1 MGTTVLI
8 TTTSNAYVYT
18 VLENIILNLFIEDLL
33 NYRIDHEP
41 QEKCKN
47 ESFMYHF
54 TTGLNGITKHLTQA
68 SIKSCKIKAPNK
80 IFPHKASV

>member
-1 MGTTVLI
+1 
-8 TTTSNAYVYT
+8 
-18 VLENIILNLFIEDLL
+18 
-33 NYRIDHEP
+33 
-41 QEKCKN
+41 
-47 ESFMYHF
+47 MYHF

>member
-1 MGTTVLI
+1 M
-8 TTTSNAYVYT
+8 

-33 NYRIDHEP
+33 KYRIEYEP
-41 QEKCKN
+41 QEKYKD

-54 TTGLNGITKHLTQA
+54 TTGLNGLTKQLTQA

-80 IFPHKASV
+80 IFSHKASVWFI